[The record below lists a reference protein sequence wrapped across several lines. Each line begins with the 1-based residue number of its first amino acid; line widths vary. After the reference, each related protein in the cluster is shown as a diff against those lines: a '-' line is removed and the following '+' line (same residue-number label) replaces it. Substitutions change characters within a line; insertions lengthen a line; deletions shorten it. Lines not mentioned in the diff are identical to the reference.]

1 LVKQASVPESSQPSL
16 ENTPAPLKASEQIL
30 PPSDLPSPEEAAND
44 PLVKAV
50 LDTFEGTV
58 KQVYPRK

>member
-1 LVKQASVPESSQPSL
+1 MPSIP
-16 ENTPAPLKASEQIL
+16 NDPPPVKASEQIL
-30 PPSDLPSPEEAAND
+30 PPSDLPTAEEAANN

-50 LDTFEGTV
+50 LETFHGTV

>member
-1 LVKQASVPESSQPSL
+1 M
-16 ENTPAPLKASEQIL
+16 KASEQII
-30 PPSDLPSPEEAAND
+30 PPSNLPSPEEAADN

-50 LDTFEGTV
+50 LNTFNGSV